1 MGKQCSRR
9 NHSFYGFS
17 TPPNTKEIIGFWALA
32 GRRGLSGRAA
42 GSRKPPTPRHPTPC
56 SAARDSRPMPG
67 NPGNAMCGFDAICL
81 AGIKNQETRTND
93 QAKGKESTKRDQ
105 VSRIKQEKKDEQQT
119 GINKTR
125 IQRQES
131 MQRKYQETRRRGG
144 EKKRAARNKKGMKRN
159 GKDEQGE
166 ESWKR
171 RKWEK
176 ERRTGAGTQ
185 TPTRPAPAVRVSRG
199 A

>member
-1 MGKQCSRR
+1 MLF
-9 NHSFYGFS
+9 HSPRIWACASLVGDS
-17 TPPNTKEIIGFWALA
+17 TTITRGGHTTSTHPKPKESIGFWALA
-32 GRRGLSGRAA
+32 GRRGLSGKAA
-42 GSRKPPTPRHPTPC
+42 GSRQSPPPRHPTPC

-119 GINKTR
+119 GINKTS

-131 MQRKYQETRRRGG
+131 MQRK
-144 EKKRAARNKKGMKRN
+144 
-159 GKDEQGE
+159 
-166 ESWKR
+166 
-171 RKWEK
+171 
-176 ERRTGAGTQ
+176 
-185 TPTRPAPAVRVSRG
+185 
-199 A
+199 

>member
-1 MGKQCSRR
+1 MFSHPPDPGLWGS
-9 NHSFYGFS
+9 SVSVEIILLLFFS
-17 TPPNTKEIIGFWALA
+17 TPPNTKEFIGFWALA

-131 MQRKYQETRRRGG
+131 MQRKYQETRRRDG
-144 EKKRAARNKKGMKRN
+144 ERN
-159 GKDEQGE
+159 EQRE
-166 ESWKR
+166 TR
-171 RKWEK
+171 RK
-176 ERRTGAGTQ
+176 
-185 TPTRPAPAVRVSRG
+185 
-199 A
+199 